1 MNFIDIAIASIFF
14 TIKKDSSH
22 LKAGFIPVSQL
33 GGRHSH
39 PAVRSSLSF
48 LKKKI
53 VLHSIT
59 YKEIV
64 YLPTCFL
71 RGPIT
76 VAMTLMDRPGWILR
90 RSRFP
95 GLGEILRED
104 LVILNTVIW
113 KVLG

>member
-1 MNFIDIAIASIFF
+1 M
-14 TIKKDSSH
+14 
-22 LKAGFIPVSQL
+22 SQL

-48 LKKKI
+48 LKKGFL
-53 VLHSIT
+53 LHSIT

-76 VAMTLMDRPGWILR
+76 VAMTLMERPGWILS

-95 GLGEILRED
+95 WLGEILIED

-113 KVLG
+113 KELG